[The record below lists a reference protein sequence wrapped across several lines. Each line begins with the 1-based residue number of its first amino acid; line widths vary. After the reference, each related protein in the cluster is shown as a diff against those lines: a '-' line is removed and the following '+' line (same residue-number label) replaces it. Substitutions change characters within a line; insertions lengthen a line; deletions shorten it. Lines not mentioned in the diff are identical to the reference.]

1 MLIHTAQTL
10 LVAHSAQLTVGLY
23 DGGMFSDHVFR
34 EALELSA
41 VPRGLPLVAG
51 LTGFADAGATVT
63 QVNNYMMDTLSHER
77 VGTFVNDLLIDY
89 RARRPVFQFEETALT
104 SYQPPRLSLDLVRD
118 EVGTEF
124 LFLSGYE
131 PDFRWDQVST
141 RMLELIDELAVSSST
156 WVHAIPMPV
165 PHTRSLGV
173 TVSGNRSDLTDALSV
188 WRPTTGVPGTLM
200 HLVEYRLQEKEHP
213 TAGFVILV
221 PHYLADTEFPDAAVT
236 ALQSVTRA
244 TGLVFPTDALREA
257 GREFLRG
264 ISEQVENNQELGKLV
279 GTLETRHDSYMED
292 NPMPSPLM
300 GADGEFPSADTIAAE
315 LQDFLAK
322 RHAAGSSSDT
332 DSL

>member
-1 MLIHTAQTL
+1 M
-10 LVAHSAQLTVGLY
+10 VHSARLAAGLY

-51 LTGFADAGATVT
+51 LTGFADAGAAVT

-141 RMLELIDELAVSSST
+141 RILELIDELAVTSST

-200 HLVEYRLQEKEHP
+200 HLVEYRLQEKDHP

-257 GREFLRG
+257 GRDFLRG

-300 GADGEFPSADTIAAE
+300 GADGELPSADTIAAE

>member
-1 MLIHTAQTL
+1 
-10 LVAHSAQLTVGLY
+10 
-23 DGGMFSDHVFR
+23 MFSDHVFR

-51 LTGFADAGATVT
+51 LTGFADAGAAVT

-141 RMLELIDELAVSSST
+141 RILELIDELAVTSST

-200 HLVEYRLQEKEHP
+200 HLVEYRLQEKDHP

-257 GREFLRG
+257 GRDFLRG

-300 GADGEFPSADTIAAE
+300 GADGELPSADTIAAE

>member
-1 MLIHTAQTL
+1 MLIHAAHAL
-10 LVAHSAQLTVGLY
+10 LAMHSAPVAGGLY

-51 LTGFADAGATVT
+51 LTGFADAGAAVT

-118 EVGTEF
+118 ELGTEF

-131 PDFRWDQVST
+131 PDFRWDQVSA
-141 RMLELIDELAVSSST
+141 RILELIDELGVASST

-322 RHAAGSSSDT
+322 RHAAERSSDT